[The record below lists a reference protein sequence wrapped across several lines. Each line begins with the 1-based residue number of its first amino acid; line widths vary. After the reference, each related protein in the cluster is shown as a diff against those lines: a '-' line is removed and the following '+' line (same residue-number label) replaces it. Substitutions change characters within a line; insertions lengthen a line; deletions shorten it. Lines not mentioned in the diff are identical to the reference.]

1 MNLMTHAEPSA
12 DLATTTA
19 ADVLFYATGGCAF
32 GTVLIA
38 RSIKGICAI
47 LLGDDARALEDDL
60 AKGFPHSTLVPHE
73 VMVRDDLA
81 KVARYA
87 DKPSE
92 GLDLRLDMRGTP
104 IQRRVW
110 NALRSIPPG
119 KTKSYMQVARLING
133 AYPQLTARIVANA
146 CAANPLA
153 LVIPCHRVIREDGE
167 LAGYRWGLERK
178 RELLEKEAGA

>member
-1 MNLMTHAEPSA
+1 MTHAEPSV
-12 DLATTTA
+12 DSATKA
-19 ADVLFYATGGCAF
+19 ADVLFHATGNCAF

-38 RSIKGICAI
+38 RSIKGVCAI
-47 LLGDDARALEDDL
+47 LLGDDARGLEDDL
-60 AKGFPHSTLVPHE
+60 AKRFPHSMLVPNE

-92 GLDLRLDMRGTP
+92 GLDLTLDMRGTP

-110 NALRSIPPG
+110 NALRSIPLG
-119 KTKSYMQVARLING
+119 KTRSYMQVARLING
-133 AYPQLTARIVANA
+133 AYPRMTARIVANA

-153 LVIPCHRVIREDGE
+153 LVIPCHRVIRDDGE

-178 RELLEKEAGA
+178 RELLEREAGA

>member
-1 MNLMTHAEPSA
+1 MNLMTHAGPSV
-12 DLATTTA
+12 DLATTT
-19 ADVLFYATGGCAF
+19 ADVLFYATGSCAF

-38 RSIKGICAI
+38 RSVKGVCAI
-47 LLGDDARALEDDL
+47 LLGDDTRALEDDL
-60 AKGFPHSTLVPHE
+60 ARRFPHSTLVPNQ

-92 GLDLRLDMRGTP
+92 GLDLTLDMRGTP

-110 NALRSIPPG
+110 NALRSIPLG
-119 KTKSYMQVARLING
+119 KTRSYMQVARLINA
-133 AYPQLTARIVANA
+133 AYPQVTARIVANA

-153 LVIPCHRVIREDGE
+153 LVIPCHRVIRTDGE
-167 LAGYRWGLERK
+167 LAGYCWGLKRK
-178 RELLEKEAGA
+178 RELLDKEASA